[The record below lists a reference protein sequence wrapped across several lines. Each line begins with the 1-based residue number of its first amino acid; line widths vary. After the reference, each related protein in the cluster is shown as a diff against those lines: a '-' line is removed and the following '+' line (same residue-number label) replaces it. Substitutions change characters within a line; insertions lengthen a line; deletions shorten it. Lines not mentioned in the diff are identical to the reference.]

1 MIVDQLVVL
10 SDSLR
15 IVVIDD
21 GGVRSLQL
29 VEPSSS
35 SPLLSVISL
44 IMPSSSLEAATTI
57 TLG

>member
-35 SPLLSVISL
+35 PLLPVISL

>member
-21 GGVRSLQL
+21 GVRSLQL

-35 SPLLSVISL
+35 PLLPVISL